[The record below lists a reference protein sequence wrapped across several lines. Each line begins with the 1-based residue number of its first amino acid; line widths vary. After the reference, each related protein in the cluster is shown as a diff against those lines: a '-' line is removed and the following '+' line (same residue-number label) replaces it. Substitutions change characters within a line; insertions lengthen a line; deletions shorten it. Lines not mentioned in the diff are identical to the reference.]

1 VKRGNQGGGACLE
14 GFEGGANVAKAT
26 SAAIEHEFTTP
37 TDGFVSLIGWLT
49 ASVSGTTIALV
60 EDGEVLGSRQLGMG
74 NSG

>member
-1 VKRGNQGGGACLE
+1 MKRGNQGGGACLE

-37 TDGFVSLIGWLT
+37 PDGFVSLMGSLM
-49 ASVSGTTIALV
+49 AFVSDTTMALV
-60 EDGEVLGSRQLGMG
+60 EIGAALGSRQLDMG